1 MDKGIIT
8 NTKTKLTGKSIKI
21 TQTVEKEITN
31 TELLAQSNQYANQLS
46 ALKNQMSLIK
56 AEYDRVSAL
65 KEETDNLLSQFPE
78 EELPSI

>member
-8 NTKTKLTGKSIKI
+8 NTKTKLTGESMKI

-31 TELLAQSNQYANQLS
+31 TELLAQSNQFANQLS
-46 ALKNQMSLIK
+46 ALKNQMTLIK
-56 AEYDRVSAL
+56 TEYDRVFAL
-65 KEETDNLLSQFPE
+65 KEEVDNLLSQFPE

>member
-8 NTKTKLTGKSIKI
+8 NTKTKLAGRTMKI
-21 TQTVEKEITN
+21 TQTVEKEMTSA
-31 TELLAQSNQYANQLS
+31 ELLAQSNQFAIQLTT
-46 ALKNQMSLIK
+46 LKNQMSLIK
-56 AEYDRVSAL
+56 TEYDRISAL